1 MARVPDLHRERE
13 GSVALEERKK
23 TRRPQRF
30 KVILHNDDYTS
41 MDFVVYVLIKHFR
54 KSHAEANQIMLH
66 IHHRGAGVAGIYPKE
81 AAETKASEVM
91 TEAREQGM
99 PLLVTLEPAEP
110 GDD

>member
-1 MARVPDLHRERE
+1 MARLPELDRERE
-13 GSVALEERKK
+13 GSLATEERKK

-30 KVILHNDDYTS
+30 KVLLHNDDYTT

-54 KSHAEANQIMLH
+54 KSHAEATQIMLH
-66 IHHRGAGVAGIYPKE
+66 VHHRGAGVAGIFPKE

-91 TEAREQGM
+91 AEAREQGM

-110 GDD
+110 GED